1 MAASSQRADLT
12 ATFVTVSLADPF
24 VAAEQ
29 ALEGL
34 QPAQCLYVGDHTVDV
49 LAARAAGMQH
59 LSVLTGEATLSDFEA
74 AGLEDVPRVGS
85 IADIPEYVEALMSAR
100 AATGSKL

>member
-1 MAASSQRADLT
+1 M
-12 ATFVTVSLADPF
+12 
-24 VAAEQ
+24 EQ

-74 AGLEDVPRVGS
+74 AGLVDVPRVGM
-85 IADIPEYVEALMSAR
+85 IADVPEYVEALMAAR
-100 AATGSKL
+100 AAATGSKL